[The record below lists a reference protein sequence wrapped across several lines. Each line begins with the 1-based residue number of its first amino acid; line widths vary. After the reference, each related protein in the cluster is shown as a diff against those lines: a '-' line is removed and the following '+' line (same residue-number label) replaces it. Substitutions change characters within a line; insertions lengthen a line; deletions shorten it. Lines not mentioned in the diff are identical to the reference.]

1 VTLSEPADT
10 VQPNECATDTP
21 LLVPAEAI
29 AVEWKTADCRV
40 RLSKSRIAE
49 SGSEAR
55 CRLRL
60 APEVIAD
67 KGERDGLRESVWSL
81 TGLHGFRLYLEPHH
95 GGPQIT
101 WCLTR
106 HGGAA
111 FGLAVIDLVGT
122 R

>member
-1 VTLSEPADT
+1 MLPG
-10 VQPNECATDTP
+10 
-21 LLVPAEAI
+21 
-29 AVEWKTADCRV
+29 
-40 RLSKSRIAE
+40 SRIAE
-49 SGSEAR
+49 SGSEGR

-60 APEVIAD
+60 APEVIVD

-81 TGLHGFRLYLEPHH
+81 RVLHAFRLYLEVPHH

-106 HGGAA
+106 YGGAA